1 MLKHSSWWLM
11 MGLCGLIP
19 LSIAASQSDSLENR
33 CGWFSN
39 PTPGNLWLNDRDG
52 EWTIGVQGG
61 HQADGDWEWPDF
73 NPSQWVKTNG
83 EYGYGCAC
91 FKLRVDHPT
100 HHVLFIEKTR
110 ARPLTACENDPA
122 LRKKTE

>member
-1 MLKHSSWWLM
+1 MLKRSSWWLV
-11 MGLCGLIP
+11 MGLCGLTP
-19 LSIAASQSDSLENR
+19 LSIAANQGDPLETR

-39 PTPGNLWLNDRDG
+39 PTPGNLWLSDRDG

-61 HQADGDWEWPDF
+61 HQAEGDWEWLDF
-73 NPSQWVKTNG
+73 NSGQWVKTNR

-91 FKLRVDHPT
+91 FELRVDRQT
-100 HHVLFIEKTR
+100 HHVLFIKKAR

-122 LRKKTE
+122 LRKKPE